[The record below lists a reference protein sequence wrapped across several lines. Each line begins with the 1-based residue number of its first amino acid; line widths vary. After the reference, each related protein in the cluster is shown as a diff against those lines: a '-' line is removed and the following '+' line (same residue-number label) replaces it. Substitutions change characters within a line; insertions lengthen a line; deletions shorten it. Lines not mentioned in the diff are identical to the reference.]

1 MRIMICI
8 SSLGAGGA
16 ERDVAMLAPA
26 LIQSGHHVMVV
37 YSSGGVYEE
46 RLRAF
51 GVPITRISDGQHHS
65 PQVLWRFIRA
75 VRSFRPHVI
84 HSWLT
89 QMDVLSGVTAWMFG
103 VPHVMSELSSAL
115 MYPDTW
121 KHRLRIRMGRRA
133 KVIASNSAGGQ
144 EYWRAHAPLT
154 AQRIIPNGLPLNE
167 IAAAEPGLP
176 AGLVLP
182 DDAKLIAF
190 VGRLHTEKRAT
201 TFAHAVVGLLQ
212 DPRIALMCGEG
223 PEYGAIASIARAANV
238 GSRLILPG
246 FVTNVWGVFKR
257 ADVFVNVSGY
267 EGRPNAVIEAMA
279 CGCPVVVSDIP
290 AHREILGPDEAVFV
304 DGSDPESIAA
314 GIRIV
319 LDNPDAA
326 RGRASRARS
335 RTASW
340 SVGVMAAAYESVYG
354 DILSTVPHGVSRPVA
369 S

>member
-1 MRIMICI
+1 MRILICI

-26 LIQSGHHVMVV
+26 LIHGGHHVMVV

-46 RLRAF
+46 RLLAA
-51 GVPITRISDGQHHS
+51 GVPILRISDGRHHS
-65 PQVLWRFIRA
+65 PRVLWRFVRA
-75 VRSFRPHVI
+75 VWRFRPHVI

-89 QMDVLSGVTAWMFG
+89 QMDVLAGVATWVFG

-115 MYPDTW
+115 MYADTW
-121 KHRLRIRMGRRA
+121 KHRLRTRVGRRA
-133 KVIASNSAGGQ
+133 KLIASNSAGGRD
-144 EYWRAHAPLT
+144 YWREHAPRT
-154 AQRIIPNGLPLNE
+154 ARRIIPNGLPLDE

-182 DDAKLIAF
+182 DNARLIAF
-190 VGRLHTEKRAT
+190 VGRLHPEKRAT

-212 DPRIALMCGEG
+212 DPRMALMCGEG
-223 PEYGAIASIARAANV
+223 PEHDAIASIARAGDV

-246 FVTNVWGVFKR
+246 FITNVWGVFKR

-290 AHREILGPDEAVFV
+290 AHREILSPDEAVFV
-304 DGSDPESIAA
+304 DGRNPDSIAA
-314 GIRIV
+314 GILAV

-326 RGRASRARS
+326 RARAARAQS

-340 SVGVMAAAYESVYG
+340 SVRAMATAYESAYRDV
-354 DILSTVPHGVSRPVA
+354 LSAVTQDVPLTVES
-369 S
+369 